1 YITECL
7 NSLISQSYTN
17 WRCIVIDSF
26 SHDGS
31 WEIIQD
37 FSERDKRF
45 ELYQIPKNVNLYH
58 IWNFGLSKVKN
69 KYFCILTSD
78 DVWNKEWL
86 EVAIQSLMANKNAIA
101 AAARTRIINSDSQWQ
116 IAIYNAAGEIFF
128 KTESI
133 PQLRNGI
140 ISSIASYFIGP
151 IYTSIHS
158 LVMKSEILNQGIRF
172 AEDVGPTADC
182 EWYIRL
188 GLYGDIIY
196 HPEIE
201 VGWRVYE
208 GQATKRNEQE
218 KYGNFIKK
226 IHERTRHEISTKLD
240 STLAETFV
248 EMAEYYDRTILAYHY
263 ARPYWINIITQ
274 PSIEIPRLFKVL
286 YTMPKE
292 MLIDFLFKISGKYF
306 FVEESI
312 ATATKFYHLMAKANK
327 ASNN

>member
-1 YITECL
+1 
-7 NSLISQSYTN
+7 
-17 WRCIVIDSF
+17 
-26 SHDGS
+26 
-31 WEIIQD
+31 
-37 FSERDKRF
+37 
-45 ELYQIPKNVNLYH
+45 
-58 IWNFGLSKVKN
+58 
-69 KYFCILTSD
+69 
-78 DVWNKEWL
+78 
-86 EVAIQSLMANKNAIA
+86 A

>member
-1 YITECL
+1 
-7 NSLISQSYTN
+7 QSYTN

-45 ELYQIPKNVNLYH
+45 ELYQIPKNINFYH

-101 AAARTRIINSDSQWQ
+101 AAARTRIINSDSQWKS
-116 IAIYNAAGEIFF
+116 ISPYNAAGERFF

-172 AEDVGPTADC
+172 AEDVGSIADC
-182 EWYIRL
+182 EWYICL

-196 HPEIE
+196 HPEVE
-201 VGWRVYE
+201 VGWRVYK
-208 GQATKRNEQE
+208 GQSSQQYDEQKRYNL
-218 KYGNFIKK
+218 KK
-226 IHERTRHEISTKLD
+226 IYNRNRHKISTKLD

-248 EMAEYYDRTILAYHY
+248 EMAEYYERTIRAYHY
-263 ARPYWINIITQ
+263 TRPYWINIITQ
-274 PSIEIPRLFKVL
+274 ASIEIPRLFKVL

-292 MLIDFLFKISGKYF
+292 VLIDFLYQIRGKRF
-306 FVEESI
+306 FVEEGI
-312 ATATKFYHLMAKANK
+312 AIATKFYQIMMAK
-327 ASNN
+327 S